1 MTTRLMMSPQNELGN
16 IGVYANWLYSVRW
29 VYVACVI
36 GDSSLNALCDQYVR
50 YDRCLC
56 LAWREGFYVA
66 RTNCSDRIHSGLL
79 QFVWGRNLLIIM
91 CVLAILNMY
100 VVVVVLFCRNAC
112 VRFCDFNWC
121 LYSNQRGRTFRIDVH
136 GITTWSM
143 MVHFCDRSSV
153 CVYMQP

>member
-29 VYVACVI
+29 VYVACVTATP
-36 GDSSLNALCDQYVR
+36 LWMLFCDQCVR
-50 YDRCLC
+50 YDRWLC
-56 LAWREGFYVA
+56 FAWREGFYVA

-79 QFVWGRNLLIIM
+79 QFVWGRNLLIVM

-100 VVVVVLFCRNAC
+100 VAVVVLFYGSAC
-112 VRFCDFNWC
+112 VRCCDFNWC
-121 LYSNQRGRTFRIDVH
+121 LSSNQRCRNFRTDAYD
-136 GITTWSM
+136 ITTWSM
-143 MVHFCDRSSV
+143 VVHFCGRSLV